1 MKKINLFVLSAVSA
15 VILAACNPAVEVV
28 KQYDGTEVQGVTAEK
43 ILIGNTAA
51 TSGAFAT
58 VGVPFNAGINAVL
71 KNFNDAGG
79 FDGATVELVHYDDS
93 FDGAIGLAATQKL
106 VEQDKVFALVGHF
119 GTNTVAA
126 TVDYIKDQGI
136 PMVYAATGISDL
148 YQEAA
153 EGFNKAV
160 MPVQPIY
167 NSEGR
172 MMLARAL
179 ADDAVSGLN
188 ATKIGVIST
197 TDDAGEGMLYGVQKQ
212 AELLSVAA
220 KENLVY
226 VTTPAEQGT
235 NHSAPVNTL
244 KTAGCDVVIVAANQ
258 VPFTEILNYMRDA
271 NFNTK
276 VITSYVTANTDILR
290 AAAAA
295 GSITA
300 DRPVFTN
307 SWLDVTD
314 LAYYDATLNPYA
326 LTPEYVAY
334 LTEMNTGGQV
344 AYSGSSYAI
353 AGYVAA
359 KIFLEGL
366 ARVKAA
372 DKELTWLNYINAME
386 EDPVDLPMGSE
397 IDYADGK
404 RLGVTDLGFSK
415 LYLADPVN
423 TSALAEVDTLRT
435 LDYVW
440 ALVPAAKKA

>member
-1 MKKINLFVLSAVSA
+1 
-15 VILAACNPAVEVV
+15 
-28 KQYDGTEVQGVTAEK
+28 
-43 ILIGNTAA
+43 
-51 TSGAFAT
+51 
-58 VGVPFNAGINAVL
+58 
-71 KNFNDAGG
+71 
-79 FDGATVELVHYDDS
+79 
-93 FDGAIGLAATQKL
+93 
-106 VEQDKVFALVGHF
+106 
-119 GTNTVAA
+119 
-126 TVDYIKDQGI
+126 
-136 PMVYAATGISDL
+136 
-148 YQEAA
+148 
-153 EGFNKAV
+153 
-160 MPVQPIY
+160 
-167 NSEGR
+167 
-172 MMLARAL
+172 
-179 ADDAVSGLN
+179 
-188 ATKIGVIST
+188 
-197 TDDAGEGMLYGVQKQ
+197 
-212 AELLSVAA
+212 
-220 KENLVY
+220 
-226 VTTPAEQGT
+226 
-235 NHSAPVNTL
+235 
-244 KTAGCDVVIVAANQ
+244 
-258 VPFTEILNYMRDA
+258 MRDA

-344 AYSGSSYAI
+344 AYAGSSYAI

-397 IDYADGK
+397 IDYAAGK

-423 TSALAEVDTLRT
+423 TSVLAEVDTLRT